1 MSDPAWTNL
10 PIKTAASDALRKNTG
25 DCKWEATSSKTADP
39 NKCNLTMADLIGV
52 NSSGQEKEN
61 VESKF
66 SSLREPDRVC
76 VVLNG
81 HGKLGSVYT
90 QVARI
95 LARQGGWKRKKTT
108 TGRFHMVFGE
118 AGGVGIPF
126 KRFSQVFRYDYGIKP
141 LVNYNRNCK
150 SITDKAML
158 TQTLVKYFGGNKFS
172 DENKFLPETF
182 LFWPGRD
189 EVSQH
194 LLFQTSFKR
203 NIGGNIW
210 IVKPCNES
218 HGKGI
223 FLSSDYDEIIDHI
236 NSQPDGSKPWLVQ
249 RYVEN
254 PVLLRGGRKFDMRI
268 WVLLTHDFKVYIHRE
283 GVIRTSSVTYD
294 TSDLRNKFI
303 HMTNHSIQEEHED
316 FGKHEEGNEIFFEN
330 FHRSNIFEE
339 DISLEEDILPQVKDI
354 VRETF
359 LAAKP
364 VLEKI
369 EEIDDYHSFMF
380 FGFDFIV
387 DSNSKVWLIEVNASP
402 AVAKPLLPKVAADII
417 KTAIDPIFPRPN
429 CSDSQESDFE
439 LVFESK
445 GNCGYVANMPAP
457 ETLEDVEIESFGQQE
472 SVTRKK

>member
-1 MSDPAWTNL
+1 MSDPAWTKL
-10 PIKTAASDALRKNTG
+10 PIKTAATEALHKNTG
-25 DCKWEATSSKTADP
+25 DVQWEATSSMDADP
-39 NKCNLTMADLIGV
+39 NKCSLTMADLLGV
-52 NSSGQEKEN
+52 NNSEQEKEN
-61 VESKF
+61 MESKN
-66 SSLREPDRVC
+66 SVIQEPDRVC

-95 LARQGGWKRKKTT
+95 LARQGGWKRKRKT

-158 TQTLVKYFGGNKFS
+158 TQTLVKYFG
-172 DENKFLPETF
+172 ENKISKSERFLPETF

-194 LLFQTSFKR
+194 KLFENSFNKS
-203 NIGGNIW
+203 NESNVW

-218 HGKGI
+218 HGNGI
-223 FLSSDYDEIIDHI
+223 FLSSDYGEIIGHI
-236 NSQPDGSKPWLVQ
+236 NDQQDGSKPWLVQ
-249 RYVEN
+249 RYIAN
-254 PVLLRGGRKFDMRI
+254 PALLCDGRKFDIRI

-283 GVIRTSSVTYD
+283 GVIRTSSVAYD
-294 TSDLRNKFI
+294 NSDLKNKFI
-303 HMTNHSIQEEHED
+303 HLTNHSIQEEHED

-330 FHRSNIFEE
+330 FQRSNVLEL
-339 DISLEEDILPQVKDI
+339 DISLEDDIMPQVKEI
-354 VRETF
+354 VRDTF

-364 VLEKI
+364 VLERI

-380 FGFDFIV
+380 FGFDFMV
-387 DSNSKVWLIEVNASP
+387 DADGKVWLLEVNASP
-402 AVAKPLLPKVAADII
+402 AVAKPLLPRVASDII

-429 CSDSQESDFE
+429 CTDSQKSEFE
-439 LVFESK
+439 IVFESK

-457 ETLEDVEIESFGQQE
+457 ETLEGIEIESFGQNDA
-472 SVTRKK
+472 VARKK